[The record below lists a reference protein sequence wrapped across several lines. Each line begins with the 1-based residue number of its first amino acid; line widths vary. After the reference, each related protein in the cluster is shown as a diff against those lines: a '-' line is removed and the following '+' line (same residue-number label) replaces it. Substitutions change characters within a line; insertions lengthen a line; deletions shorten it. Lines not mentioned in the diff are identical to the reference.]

1 MDFTRYRKK
10 CPFLAFCPTRG
21 LIVTFNLGLTKNF
34 YIHPKVN
41 LYPKGEVGIVKKD
54 KGNCPITLMKAISAI
69 KPANLEH
76 TLREYPVRCRMS
88 LSLCQEKLHA
98 ICGG

>member
-1 MDFTRYRKK
+1 MDFTGYRKK
-10 CPFLAFCPTRG
+10 CPFLALCPTRG
-21 LIVTFNLGLTKNF
+21 LIVTLNLRLTKNF

-54 KGNCPITLMKAISAI
+54 KGNCPLTLIKAICAI

-76 TLREYPVRCRMS
+76 FVNIRFAAACHLPP
-88 LSLCQEKLHA
+88 CQEKLHA